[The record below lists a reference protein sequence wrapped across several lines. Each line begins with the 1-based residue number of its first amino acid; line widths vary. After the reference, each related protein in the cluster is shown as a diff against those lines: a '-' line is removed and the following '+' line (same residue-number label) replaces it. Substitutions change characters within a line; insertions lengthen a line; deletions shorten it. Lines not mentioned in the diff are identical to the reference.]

1 MTDSN
6 DDETTRNA
14 IAAPTDS
21 EDGSISE
28 AKATRN
34 DDSAN
39 EGNSTNK
46 DGSSAKHPRRKAIAA
61 GVGIAIMLA
70 LAGGVYAYM
79 SRSAHEAA
87 LSDCEASISTVTKT
101 MSLWDDARKDADETA
116 TITADQVADS
126 ATVDTLA
133 KLYTTK
139 DAKPQAC
146 NASDSTSTLRE
157 TTDHNKSLA
166 GKYSDLVKRIDPAV
180 DAVQASQALKTL
192 TNTIG
197 NGQSLLDSS
206 NGQVKDESTRGV
218 LQTAIN
224 EANDLSKNENATTQ
238 QLSDAK
244 IKLDDA
250 MNAVNQSV
258 QERQADEQAAAEAAT
273 KAAAQA
279 QAKSQMS
286 TNNSTT
292 GSSTANNRT
301 TTNSTTSN
309 GPSGNSNSGSNAA
322 SDTGTSNGTQNTT
335 PNQSGSQSSG
345 NGTSTQ
351 PPCNGTLENGHCWV
365 DFGPGWSGDGW
376 KID

>member
-21 EDGSISE
+21 EDGSIQE
-28 AKATRN
+28 TKTPRN

-39 EGNSTNK
+39 EDNSTNK
-46 DGSSAKHPRRKAIAA
+46 DGSSAKHPRRKTIAA
-61 GVGIAIMLA
+61 GVGIAIILA

-79 SRSAHEAA
+79 SHSAHEAA

-101 MSLWDDARKDADETA
+101 MSLWDDAKKDADETA

-126 ATVDTLA
+126 AAVDTLA
-133 KLYTTK
+133 KIYTTK

-146 NASDSTSTLRE
+146 NASDATSTLRE

-166 GKYSDLVKRIDPAV
+166 GKYSDLVKHIDPAV
-180 DAVQASQALKTL
+180 DAVQTSQALKTL
-192 TNTIG
+192 TDTIG
-197 NGQSLLDSS
+197 SGQSLLDSS
-206 NGQVKDESTRGV
+206 NGQVQDESTRDA

-224 EANDLSKNENATTQ
+224 EANDLSKNTDATTQ
-238 QLSDAK
+238 QLIDTKTK
-244 IKLDDA
+244 IDDA

-258 QERQADEQAAAEAAT
+258 QERQANEQAAAE
-273 KAAAQA
+273 AAAQA
-279 QAKSQMS
+279 QAKSQTS

-292 GSSTANNRT
+292 GSSTSDRT
-301 TTNSTTSN
+301 TTNSTKSN
-309 GPSGNSNSGSNAA
+309 GSSGNSNNGSNAA
-322 SDTGTSNGTQNTT
+322 SGTGTSNGTQNTT
-335 PNQSGSQSSG
+335 PNQSGNQSPG
-345 NGTSTQ
+345 NGTPTQ
-351 PPCNGTLENGHCWV
+351 QPCNGTLENGHCWV
-365 DFGPGWSGDGW
+365 DFGPGWSGDVW

>member
-1 MTDSN
+1 MAVTDSN

-14 IAAPTDS
+14 IAASTDS
-21 EDGSISE
+21 KDGSIQKT
-28 AKATRN
+28 KAPRN
-34 DDSAN
+34 NDSAN
-39 EGNSTNK
+39 EGNRTNK

-61 GVGIAIMLA
+61 GVGIAIILA

-79 SRSAHEAA
+79 SRSAHKAA
-87 LSDCEASISTVTKT
+87 ISNCEASISTVTKT

-133 KLYTTK
+133 KIYTTK

-146 NASDSTSTLRE
+146 NVSDSTSTLRE
-157 TTDHNKSLA
+157 TTDHNKNLA
-166 GKYSDLVKRIDPAV
+166 GKYYDLVKRIDPAV
-180 DAVQASQALKTL
+180 DAVQTSQALKTL
-192 TNTIG
+192 TDTIG

-206 NGQVKDESTRGV
+206 NGQVKNESTRGV

-244 IKLDDA
+244 TKLDDA

-258 QERQADEQAAAEAAT
+258 QERQADEQAAAEAA
-273 KAAAQA
+273 AQA
-279 QAKSQMS
+279 QAKSQTF

-301 TTNSTTSN
+301 TTNSTKSN
-309 GPSGNSNSGSNAA
+309 GSSGNSNSGSNAV
-322 SDTGTSNGTQNTT
+322 SGTGTSNGTQNTT

-351 PPCNGTLENGHCWV
+351 QPECKGTLENGHCWV
-365 DFGPGWSGDGW
+365 DFGPGWSGEVW